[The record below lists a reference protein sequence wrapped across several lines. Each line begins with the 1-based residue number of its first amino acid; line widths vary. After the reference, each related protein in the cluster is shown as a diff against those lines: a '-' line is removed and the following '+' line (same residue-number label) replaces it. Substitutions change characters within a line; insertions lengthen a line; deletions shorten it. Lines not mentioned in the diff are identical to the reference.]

1 MFRQSV
7 LNAMGEVSDAMA
19 SNEQLKTQELT
30 AVDQVSTLKEGIKM
44 HKCFTKSGMANY
56 LEVITAQAN
65 SLQAELNLA
74 SIKRQRLSSMVDL
87 YRALGGGWK

>member
-30 AVDQVSTLKEGIKM
+30 AVDQVSTLKDGIKNAQM
-44 HKCFTKSGMANY
+44 LYKSGMANY

>member
-30 AVDQVSTLKEGIKM
+30 AVDQVSTLKEGIKCTNALQ
-44 HKCFTKSGMANY
+44 KRNGELSGSDYRTGKFTSG
-56 LEVITAQAN
+56 
-65 SLQAELNLA
+65 
-74 SIKRQRLSSMVDL
+74 
-87 YRALGGGWK
+87 

>member
-30 AVDQVSTLKEGIKM
+30 AVDQVSTLRRRDKNAQ
-44 HKCFTKSGMANY
+44 CFTK
-56 LEVITAQAN
+56 
-65 SLQAELNLA
+65 AEWR
-74 SIKRQRLSSMVDL
+74 II
-87 YRALGGGWK
+87 WK

>member
-1 MFRQSV
+1 MYLMFRQSV

-44 HKCFTKSGMANY
+44 HKCFTK
-56 LEVITAQAN
+56 
-65 SLQAELNLA
+65 AEWQ
-74 SIKRQRLSSMVDL
+74 II
-87 YRALGGGWK
+87 WK